1 MKNLEIL
8 AHAELKG
15 LWLEYFKAEPPS
27 GASKEFLIGH
37 ITWMEQADKHG
48 GLKRSSVRQLKTLT
62 QQLRMGVDLTPEHV
76 LTVKTGTRLIR
87 EYQGEKHEVIVVEK
101 GFRYRDQ
108 SFGSLSAIAR
118 HITGTNWNGKVFFG
132 VRS

>member
-1 MKNLEIL
+1 MEKLESL
-8 AHAELKG
+8 AHAELKT
-15 LWLEYFKAEPPS
+15 LWQRYFKTEPPS

-37 ITWMEQADKHG
+37 IAWMQQADQHG

-76 LTVKTGTRLIR
+76 LTVKAGTRLIR

-108 SFGSLSAIAR
+108 NFGSLSAIAR